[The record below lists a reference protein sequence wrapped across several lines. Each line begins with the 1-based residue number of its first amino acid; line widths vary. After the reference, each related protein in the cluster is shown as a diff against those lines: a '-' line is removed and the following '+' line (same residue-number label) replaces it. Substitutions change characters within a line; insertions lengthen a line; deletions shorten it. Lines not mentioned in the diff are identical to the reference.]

1 MPKLNN
7 TVYICGDSFGSVDPE
22 YQVKSWTEILSTR
35 LPVVN
40 LSRICASNLQIAL
53 QVDRAISDG
62 ADYVIYLATTSTRH
76 DVEFLHT
83 THKSNL
89 LDRYVDLQ
97 NPEQDCDL
105 TSYSSR
111 SLDSTTRFNSQ
122 QLDLLRQ
129 YHGEFGNLDLD
140 IYLNQTIIE
149 AVINRL
155 IHSKINFCFDQGGFE
170 HASFGGKQNYFEKY
184 LQYAS
189 SINIWD
195 YALASG
201 LSHRPYHHITDP
213 QIHQFI
219 ADYYYQKIINE

>member
-1 MPKLNN
+1 MPSLNN
-7 TVYICGDSFGSVDPE
+7 PVYICGDSFGSVDPE
-22 YQVKSWTEILSTR
+22 YSVKSWTELLADS

-53 QVDRAISDG
+53 QVDRAMSAG
-62 ADYVIYLATTSTRH
+62 ADYIIYLATTSTRH
-76 DVEFLHT
+76 DVEFLHIK
-83 THKSNL
+83 HRSDL

-97 NPEQDCDL
+97 RPESQCDL

-111 SLDSTTRFNSQ
+111 SLDSTTRFNSH
-122 QLDLLRQ
+122 QLDLLKK
-129 YHGEFGNLDLD
+129 YHSEFGNLDLD

-155 IHSKINFCFDQGGFE
+155 IHSKIKFCFDQGGFE
-170 HASFGGKQNYFEKY
+170 HAKFGGKKKYFEKY

-189 SINIWD
+189 AINIWD
-195 YALASG
+195 YALTNG
-201 LSHRPYHHITDP
+201 LTHRPYHHITDAHV
-213 QIHQFI
+213 HQRI